1 MTELNKR
8 EKYNDHDDPDYY
20 GIRDIENLFNK
31 IDEDYLKPIKVRDA
45 FNGNYIEY
53 ESRGNKN
60 KTLSFNEY
68 LYMII
73 PYLNDLINDHK
84 ANGEWKI
91 QLSIQTNFI
100 SSIDSGE
107 TRVIHSWSKNVEVIM
122 DNKRDDIINTLID
135 SLRQEKRVCF

>member
-1 MTELNKR
+1 
-8 EKYNDHDDPDYY
+8 
-20 GIRDIENLFNK
+20 
-31 IDEDYLKPIKVRDA
+31 
-45 FNGNYIEY
+45 
-53 ESRGNKN
+53 
-60 KTLSFNEY
+60 
-68 LYMII
+68 MII
-73 PYLNDLINDHK
+73 PYLNDLINYHK

>member
-1 MTELNKR
+1 
-8 EKYNDHDDPDYY
+8 
-20 GIRDIENLFNK
+20 
-31 IDEDYLKPIKVRDA
+31 
-45 FNGNYIEY
+45 
-53 ESRGNKN
+53 
-60 KTLSFNEY
+60 
-68 LYMII
+68 MII

>member
-1 MTELNKR
+1 
-8 EKYNDHDDPDYY
+8 
-20 GIRDIENLFNK
+20 
-31 IDEDYLKPIKVRDA
+31 
-45 FNGNYIEY
+45 
-53 ESRGNKN
+53 
-60 KTLSFNEY
+60 
-68 LYMII
+68 MII

-91 QLSIQTNFI
+91 QLPIQTNFI